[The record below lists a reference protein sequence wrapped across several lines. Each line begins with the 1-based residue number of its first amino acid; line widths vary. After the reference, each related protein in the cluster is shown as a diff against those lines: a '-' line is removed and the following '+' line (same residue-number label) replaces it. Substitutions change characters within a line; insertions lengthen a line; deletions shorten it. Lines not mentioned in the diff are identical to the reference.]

1 MTEIYAIFQFQL
13 GSMYADT
20 PMQNAPLITV
30 SEGGQIVVQD
40 LEVLQNTHLTE
51 KVTTAIPITDFP
63 IATKESL
70 AELKGMKERLETITD
85 DQDMF
90 EMDVEPSSSRI
101 NVQAGQGQVSGDKPP
116 SKLVSYIMEKG
127 FAQSWFFKNGEGAN
141 YDLNPEEV
149 AKMIENQTRT
159 AMPIHDNDENA
170 TTIGIFKDQGTNSRK
185 TSAKDQ
191 QTDFVG
197 LFEKRKEEQKKKES
211 REEAYFHAPQN
222 Y

>member
-1 MTEIYAIFQFQL
+1 
-13 GSMYADT
+13 MYADT
-20 PMQNAPLITV
+20 PMQNAPLITI
-30 SEGGQIVVQD
+30 SEGGQIAVQD
-40 LEVLQNTHLTE
+40 LDVLQNTHLTE
-51 KVTTAIPITDFP
+51 KVTTAMGSAANFP

-90 EMDVEPSSSRI
+90 EMDAEPSSSSRI
-101 NVQAGQGQVSGDKPP
+101 NVQAGQGQAGDKPP
-116 SKLVSYIMEKG
+116 SKLVSYIMERG
-127 FAQSWFFKNGEGAN
+127 FAQSWFFKNGDGGN
-141 YDLNPEEV
+141 QDLDPEEV
-149 AKMIENQTRT
+149 AKMIESQTRT

-170 TTIGIFKDQGTNSRK
+170 TIGIFNKDQGNKKKSS
-185 TSAKDQ
+185 SAKE

-222 Y
+222 YWNTKK